1 MLSNYQM
8 LPVVSCDLLAP
19 LPVHQGASGN
29 RCVLEDI
36 SRSEEQM
43 LCGNGWDAIKGY
55 FDVLTVLPFLAGTIS
70 IHTS

>member
-8 LPVVSCDLLAP
+8 RPVVLCDLLAP

-43 LCGNGWDAIKGY
+43 LCFRWKEMEMTGMLSR
-55 FDVLTVLPFLAGTIS
+55 VTLMS
-70 IHTS
+70 

>member
-1 MLSNYQM
+1 MG
-8 LPVVSCDLLAP
+8 PVVSCDLLAP

-43 LCGNGWDAIKGY
+43 LCFRWKEMKMAA
-55 FDVLTVLPFLAGTIS
+55 VLSGVTLMS
-70 IHTS
+70 